1 MCMAT
6 YGFGKKL
13 KKHKYEWTKNPHL
26 QSYFLVL
33 DKKVFTADYF
43 KKFILGIERIKSKTE
58 IIKRYEMGLSEMLR
72 SHHVKW
78 LLSIHMM
85 ILISLIHMLST

>member
-72 SHHVKW
+72 SLMSKW

-85 ILISLIHMLST
+85 ILISSIHMLST